1 MPQLMLGKGGGGGEV
16 KLLPSSPEDTV
27 LMTVGMSCHRCCCCI
42 SVQGNKVSVC
52 VKLAVHVH
60 HLLLFSAQITHNRL
74 IKHPLNQFNL
84 REVLPSAIGVS

>member
-60 HLLLFSAQITHNRL
+60 HLLLFSAQN
-74 IKHPLNQFNL
+74 HPQQTYKTPIQP
-84 REVLPSAIGVS
+84 V